1 MQIHFYCNENTEEDL
16 LRLIKKLPQYKIQ
29 SKIQLL
35 EQIYYN
41 TLEKI
46 LYIRIVFWM
55 TKILNKFD
63 ICKKKKESN
72 RKMIVKRSYNVL
84 EILDCIKK
92 ILHLNRIKSNLKSQ
106 MILMM
111 KKQKMK
117 SMTKM
122 IQMNKMMNFK
132 RIKMKRNILIMMKVK
147 SKTIYRNKKNRSQI
161 ILKKMKILF

>member
-29 SKIQLL
+29 SKLQLL

-63 ICKKKKESN
+63 ICKKKKESK

-84 EILDCIKK
+84 EILG
-92 ILHLNRIKSNLKSQ
+92 
-106 MILMM
+106 
-111 KKQKMK
+111 
-117 SMTKM
+117 
-122 IQMNKMMNFK
+122 
-132 RIKMKRNILIMMKVK
+132 
-147 SKTIYRNKKNRSQI
+147 
-161 ILKKMKILF
+161 ILFI